1 MVSKV
6 SFIGLGVMGFP
17 MAKHLQESGY
27 LTTVY
32 NRTESKAQDWVSK
45 YGGSAASTPAAAAEA
60 LKLFLRVLEMMKMF
74 APLFMGKPGY

>member
-1 MVSKV
+1 MMSEV

-27 LTTVY
+27 STTVY

-45 YGGSAASTPAAAAEA
+45 YGGSMALTPAAAAEGA
-60 LKLFLRVLEMMKMF
+60 EIVFICLQVGVQSESLF
-74 APLFMGKPGY
+74 

>member
-32 NRTESKAQDWVSK
+32 NRTESKAHDWASQ
-45 YGGSAASTPAAAAEA
+45 YGGSTASTPAGAAEGSEIV
-60 LKLFLRVLEMMKMF
+60 FICVGDDEDVRSV
-74 APLFMGKPGY
+74 YQ